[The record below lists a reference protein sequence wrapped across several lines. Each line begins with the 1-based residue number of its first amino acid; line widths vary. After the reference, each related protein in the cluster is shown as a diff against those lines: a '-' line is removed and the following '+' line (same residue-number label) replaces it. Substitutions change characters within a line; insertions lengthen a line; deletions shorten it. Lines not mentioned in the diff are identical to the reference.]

1 MAVSKTICGQPA
13 NSSIA
18 RHTPPHAQ
26 YFQLRVRIHFSMH
39 QKTAG
44 THAAEFGMVTV
55 TELQHKKPASA
66 KVAEPIHTPKVEFTN
81 SRRKRLVKKASRK
94 TLKAM
99 DRLKA
104 VAGLN
109 N

>member
-1 MAVSKTICGQPA
+1 MAVNKTICGQPA

-26 YFQLRVRIHFSMH
+26 YFQLRVRIHFSMQ

-44 THAAEFGMVTV
+44 IYADDFGMGAV
-55 TELQHKKPASA
+55 TELHPRKPSSA
-66 KVAEPIHTPKVEFTN
+66 NVAEPIHPPKVEFTN
-81 SRRKRLVKKASRK
+81 SRRKRLVKKASRR

-99 DRLKA
+99 ERLK
-104 VAGLN
+104 
-109 N
+109 